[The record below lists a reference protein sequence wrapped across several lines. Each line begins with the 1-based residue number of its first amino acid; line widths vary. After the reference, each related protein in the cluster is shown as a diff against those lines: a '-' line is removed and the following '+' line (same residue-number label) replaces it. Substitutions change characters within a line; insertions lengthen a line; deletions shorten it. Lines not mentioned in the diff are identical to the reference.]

1 MEHLAKTWIEYMDGK
16 IPIGKVLAKYHEAEL
31 K

>member
-1 MEHLAKTWIEYMDGK
+1 MEHLAKTWIKYMDGK
-16 IPIGKVLAKYHEAEL
+16 ISIENVLAKYHEARL